1 MYRIFTILFVLLA
14 YSYSTRAQITKHVLF
29 LGNSYTYVNDLPIM
43 LSSIATSTG
52 DSLIYQSNAPGGYSL
67 QGHSTN
73 QVSLGLIQQG
83 GWDYM
88 VLQEQSQKPSWPI
101 SQVMNEVYPYAK
113 ALCNTF
119 YNNNPCSKPLF
130 FMTWGRKNGDASNCA
145 SWPPVCSYEGMDSL
159 LNLRYRMLADSN
171 KAYVSPVGAVWHFIR
186 DNYSNIE
193 LYSSDESHPSL
204 EGSYAA
210 ACTFYSLVFQKDPM
224 GITDNY
230 GIDPDV
236 AQNIRLAAKLIAFD
250 SLQKWNVGVYPI
262 AQPIA
267 QFQFQQLA
275 DTVYF
280 TNQSTN
286 AMSYLWN
293 FDDGS
298 TSAVQ
303 NPAHYYPLVGNYNV
317 ILKVEKCEISD
328 TSMMVV
334 SVAHGAD
341 GINNIEQ
348 IKAKIYPNPVTDN
361 LVLEFE
367 NVQLV
372 ENLSL
377 YNIDGKKLSEIE
389 SVKSDKITMYL
400 NRFKNGIYF
409 IRFDINEVEYEY
421 KVVKVKE

>member
-1 MYRIFTILFVLLA
+1 MYRVFSFLIVLLVF
-14 YSYSTRAQITKHVLF
+14 SYTTRAQITKHVLF
-29 LGNSYTYVNDLPIM
+29 LGNSYTYVNDLPII
-43 LSSIATSTG
+43 LSSLASNTG
-52 DSLIYQSNAPGGYSL
+52 DNLIYQQNTPGGYSL

-73 QVSLGLIQQG
+73 ATSLGLIQQG
-83 GWDYM
+83 SWDYM

-101 SQVMNEVYPYAK
+101 SQVMSEVYPYAK
-113 ALCNTF
+113 TLCDTF
-119 YNNNPCSKPLF
+119 YANNPCSKPLF
-130 FMTWGRKNGDASNCA
+130 FMTWGRKNGDSYNCPN
-145 SWPPVCSYEGMDSL
+145 WPPVCTYKGMDSL

-210 ACTFYSLVFQKDPM
+210 ACTFYSLIFQKDPV

-230 GIDPDV
+230 GIDSDV

-262 AQPIA
+262 AQPVA

-280 TNQSTN
+280 TNLSTD
-286 AMSYLWN
+286 AMSYLWS

-298 TSAVQ
+298 TSTVE

-328 TSMMVV
+328 TSMKVV
-334 SVAHGAD
+334 SVAHGVD
-341 GINNIEQ
+341 GIDITEQ
-348 IKAKIYPNPVTDN
+348 INAKIYPNPVTDN

-367 NVQLV
+367 NIQLV
-372 ENLSL
+372 ENLTL
-377 YNIDGKKLSEIE
+377 YNVTGELLSKIE
-389 SVKSDKITMYL
+389 SIRSDRIVMNL
-400 NRFKNGIYF
+400 NRFENGAYF
-409 IRFDINEVEYEY
+409 IRFNIKGKPYEY
-421 KVVKVKE
+421 KVIKAKK

>member
-1 MYRIFTILFVLLA
+1 MYRIFTILIVLLA
-14 YSYSTRAQITKHVLF
+14 FSYSTKAQITKHVLF
-29 LGNSYTYVNDLPIM
+29 LGNSYTYVNDLPII
-43 LSSIATSTG
+43 LTSLASNTG
-52 DSLIYQSNAPGGYSL
+52 DNLIFQQNTPGGYSL
-67 QGHSTN
+67 QGHSTDPT
-73 QVSLGLIQQG
+73 SLGLIQQG
-83 GWDYM
+83 NWDYM

-113 ALCNTF
+113 TLCDTF
-119 YNNNPCSKPLF
+119 YSNNPCSKPLF
-130 FMTWGRKNGDASNCA
+130 FMTWGRKNGDSYNCPN
-145 SWPPVCSYEGMDSL
+145 WPPVCSYEGMDSL

-171 KAYVSPVGAVWHFIR
+171 KAYVSPVGAVWHYII

-210 ACTFYSLVFQKDPM
+210 ACTFYSLIFQKDPM

-236 AQNIRLAAKLIAFD
+236 AQNIRFAAKLIAFD

-262 AQPIA
+262 AQPNA

-280 TNQSTN
+280 TNLSTD

-298 TSAVQ
+298 TSTLE
-303 NPAHYYPLVGNYNV
+303 NPAHYYPLVGPYNV
-317 ILKVEKCEISD
+317 ILEVEKCGVRD
-328 TSMMVV
+328 TTLKVV
-334 SVAHGAD
+334 TVAHGAD
-341 GINNIEQ
+341 GIKNIEQ
-348 IKAKIYPNPVTDN
+348 IKARIYPNPVTDSF
-361 LVLEFE
+361 VLEFE
-367 NVQLV
+367 NTQLV
-372 ENLSL
+372 NNLSL
-377 YNIDGKKLSEIE
+377 FDIAGNKLSEIE
-389 SVKSDKITMYL
+389 SIKSDKITMYL

-409 IRFDINEVEYEY
+409 IRFKINEVEYEY

>member
-1 MYRIFTILFVLLA
+1 
-14 YSYSTRAQITKHVLF
+14 
-29 LGNSYTYVNDLPIM
+29 
-43 LSSIATSTG
+43 
-52 DSLIYQSNAPGGYSL
+52 
-67 QGHSTN
+67 
-73 QVSLGLIQQG
+73 
-83 GWDYM
+83 
-88 VLQEQSQKPSWPI
+88 
-101 SQVMNEVYPYAK
+101 
-113 ALCNTF
+113 
-119 YNNNPCSKPLF
+119 
-130 FMTWGRKNGDASNCA
+130 MTWGRKNGDSYNCPN
-145 SWPPVCSYEGMDSL
+145 WPPVCTYKGMDSL

-210 ACTFYSLVFQKDPM
+210 ACTFYSLIFQKDPV

-230 GIDPDV
+230 GIDSDV

-262 AQPIA
+262 AQPVA

-280 TNQSTN
+280 TNLSTD
-286 AMSYLWN
+286 AMSYLWS

-298 TSAVQ
+298 TSTVE

-328 TSMMVV
+328 TSMKVV
-334 SVAHGAD
+334 SVAHGVD
-341 GINNIEQ
+341 GIDITEQ
-348 IKAKIYPNPVTDN
+348 INAKIYPNPVTDN

-367 NVQLV
+367 NIQLV
-372 ENLSL
+372 ENLTL
-377 YNIDGKKLSEIE
+377 YNVTGELLSKIE
-389 SVKSDKITMYL
+389 SIRSDRIVMNL
-400 NRFKNGIYF
+400 NRFENGAYF
-409 IRFDINEVEYEY
+409 IRFNIKGKPYEY
-421 KVVKVKE
+421 KVIKTKE